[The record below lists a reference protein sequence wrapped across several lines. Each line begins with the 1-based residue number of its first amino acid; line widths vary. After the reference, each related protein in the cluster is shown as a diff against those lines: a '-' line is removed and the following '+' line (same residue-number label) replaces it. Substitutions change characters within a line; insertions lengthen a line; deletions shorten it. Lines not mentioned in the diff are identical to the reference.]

1 MLALPEEA
9 KMFSYQLYSSRN
21 FPPLAKTLAM
31 LSDVGY
37 TTVEGFGG
45 LYADKAGLTDLAAGL
60 KATGLKMRSGHFGLD
75 QVEATPD
82 WAIEVAK
89 TLGMEQVIVPW
100 IHPDMR
106 PTTGKG
112 WHDLGA
118 RLQKA
123 GAPIR
128 DAGFKFGW
136 HNHDFEFIKT
146 ADGALPQT
154 ALFEGGPDLAWEMD
168 VAWVVR
174 GGADPLAWIA
184 EHKDRIIAAHVK
196 DIAPK
201 GENAAED
208 GWADVG
214 YGVVDWAHILPALRK
229 IGVTNF
235 VMEHDNPADHQ
246 RFATRSLAK
255 ALDL

>member
-1 MLALPEEA
+1 MI
-9 KMFSYQLYSSRN
+9 SYQLYSSRN
-21 FPPLAKTLAM
+21 FPPLSDTLNM
-31 LSDVGY
+31 LAQAGY
-37 TTVEGFGG
+37 EGAEGFGG

-60 KATGLKMRSGHFGLD
+60 KVNGLKMISGHFGLD
-75 QVEATPD
+75 QIEDTPD
-82 WAIEVAK
+82 WAIEVAQ
-89 TLGMEQVIVPW
+89 TLGMQTVIVPW
-100 IHPDMR
+100 LHPDMR

-128 DAGFKFGW
+128 AAGLDFGW

-146 ADGALPQT
+146 ADGAVPQT
-154 ALFEGGPDLAWEMD
+154 ALFEGGPDLKWEMD

-174 GGADPLAWIA
+174 GGADPLVWIK
-184 EHKDRIIAAHVK
+184 EHAGRIVAAHVK

-201 GENAAED
+201 GENLAED

-214 YGVVDWAHILPALRK
+214 HGVVDWQAIMPALRA
-229 IGVTNF
+229 IGVANF
-235 VMEHDNPADHQ
+235 VMEHDNPADHA
-246 RFATRSLAK
+246 RFAARSIATVK
-255 ALDL
+255 AL